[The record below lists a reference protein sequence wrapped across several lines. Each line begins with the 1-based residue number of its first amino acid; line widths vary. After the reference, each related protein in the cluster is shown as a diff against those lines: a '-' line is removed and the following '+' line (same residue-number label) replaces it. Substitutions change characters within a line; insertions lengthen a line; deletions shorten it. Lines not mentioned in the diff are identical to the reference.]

1 MSDRPQA
8 LLGIAVR
15 EALRQPCNLDAEHR
29 PDGQSWLG
37 LPRVIHTKFLRKVA
51 SIRAYTVGLAAP
63 PRCPEWLVADTPEF
77 WNRCESL

>member
-1 MSDRPQA
+1 MSDRSQA
-8 LLGIAVR
+8 LLGNAVR

-37 LPRVIHTKFLRKVA
+37 LPCVIHTKFFRKVA
-51 SIRAYTVGLAAP
+51 SIRAYTLGLAAST
-63 PRCPEWLVADTPEF
+63 RWPERLVADIPEF